1 MELTFLIFKLVIRQ
15 SSTFIVEKI
24 FYQNLLPFYF
34 MGLNLL
40 DDRLKVLEYIQF
52 EVYTTTSLSL
62 IYGIQ
67 KYSTFLD
74 V

>member
-1 MELTFLIFKLVIRQ
+1 MELTFLSFKLVIRQ

-24 FYQNLLPFYF
+24 FYQNLLSFYF